1 MNSKGPWT
9 AKAIL
14 KKKNKVGSLTIS
26 DFELYYKAIL

>member
-14 KKKNKVGSLTIS
+14 KKKNKVGGLTIS